1 MTRLVVEN
9 VKFRYTE
16 QTIIDG
22 VSLEL
27 RPGELL
33 VLLGA
38 NGAGKTTLLRLIAQ
52 HIKLESGLISLD
64 ERDLSKLSRRKL
76 AQNIALMPQQE
87 NRSSML
93 TVSDVVSLGRMPHCG
108 WFFPLSKADHNRVDE
123 AIKATGLESLR
134 ERSILELSGGE
145 WRRMILARAIAQ
157 DASVLILD
165 EPIAGLDLKY
175 QYEVLDQIRS
185 LTKQNQLVTVLTMHD
200 LNMSAMFADRVAI
213 LHEGKL
219 LAIGKAE
226 DVLTSDLIRQAF
238 GVDVSVVKHP
248 VLGTPLVI
256 PLHDFRSIGFQ
267 PVSTTSG
274 TNSEVQ
280 RHI

>member
-1 MTRLVVEN
+1 MTRLVVEQ

-16 QTIIDG
+16 QMIIDG
-22 VSLEL
+22 LSLEL
-27 RPGELL
+27 RSGELL

-52 HIKLESGLISLD
+52 HVKLESGLISLD
-64 ERDLSKLSRRKL
+64 DRDLRKLSRRKL
-76 AQNIALMPQQE
+76 AQQIALMPQQE

-93 TVSDVVSLGRMPHCG
+93 TVLDVVSLGRMPHCG
-108 WFFPLSKADHNRVDE
+108 WFSPLSKADHHRVDE
-123 AIKATGLESLR
+123 AIKATGLDSLR
-134 ERSILELSGGE
+134 ARSILELSGGE

-175 QYEVLDQIRS
+175 QYEVLDQVRC
-185 LTKQNQLVTVLTMHD
+185 LTKRNQLVTVVTMHD
-200 LNMSAMFADRVAI
+200 LNMASMFADRVAI

-219 LAIGKAE
+219 LAIGQAK

-248 VLGTPLVI
+248 VLGTPLII

-267 PVSTTSG
+267 PVSSTSG
-274 TNSEVQ
+274 TNPDAQ